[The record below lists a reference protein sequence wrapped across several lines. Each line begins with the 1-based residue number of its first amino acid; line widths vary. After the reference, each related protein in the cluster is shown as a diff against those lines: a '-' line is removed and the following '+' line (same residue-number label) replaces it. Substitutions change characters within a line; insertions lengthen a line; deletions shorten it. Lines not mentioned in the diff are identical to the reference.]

1 MKKRIL
7 AILLSLALVCTAG
20 FAGLSVLAEDP
31 VPLEVT
37 GVGIFDQTPNK
48 GIHTFNENAKLIQV
62 TFNRDFWTG
71 EASYVEL
78 NEAVNLYL
86 KINGKTPS
94 QWGCNISISI
104 IDLRNA
110 H

>member
-20 FAGLSVLAEDP
+20 FAGLSVSAEDP

-71 EASYVEL
+71 PESM
-78 NEAVNLYL
+78 
-86 KINGKTPS
+86 G
-94 QWGCNISISI
+94 GG
-104 IDLRNA
+104 LRQCHLGLHHRPCQA
-110 H
+110 Q